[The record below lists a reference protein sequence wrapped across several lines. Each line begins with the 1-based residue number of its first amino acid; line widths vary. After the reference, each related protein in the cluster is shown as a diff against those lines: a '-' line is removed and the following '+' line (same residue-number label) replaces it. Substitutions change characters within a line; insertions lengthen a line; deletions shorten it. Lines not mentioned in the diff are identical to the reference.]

1 MPSLSPPSPTPLEAE
16 VEITGLGLAG
26 DGVGHLDGRP
36 VFVPYAAPGDRLRVQ
51 LEDDGEGGWR
61 GRILDRLRD
70 GTERVPPPCPH
81 FADCGGCSLQ
91 HLSAAAY
98 RGWKQDLVTE
108 ALTRRGIETAV
119 APLLALPP
127 GGRRRAV
134 LAAEKT
140 GAGAI
145 LGFNAAGSG
154 RIVDLSLCLLLTPR
168 LQSFLAPLRR
178 ALAGV
183 LWRGERADVMVTE
196 TESGIDLWLQLRR
209 SAGEAGRRI
218 LIDLAEAEDLARIS
232 LGPTAE
238 LLLQRRPPRMLFG
251 ATEVLLP
258 PGAFLQPSAL
268 GEAAL
273 TRAVTT
279 VLKGRKRI
287 ADLYAGCGTFTFA
300 LAAGAKIHSVEG
312 DEAAQGALAAAAR
325 GLGGRVTTERRD
337 LARSPLTA
345 VELHRFD
352 TLLVD
357 PPRAGAKAQAEAV
370 AASGLDLVAYVSCDP
385 KSFARDAKIL
395 IEGGF
400 RLERVLPVDQ
410 FPWSSHLELVG
421 VFRR

>member
-1 MPSLSPPSPTPLEAE
+1 MPPDAE
-16 VEITGLGLAG
+16 IEITALGLAG
-26 DGVGHLDGRP
+26 DGIGHLDGRP

-61 GRILDRLRD
+61 GRILERLGD
-70 GTERVPPPCPH
+70 GAARAAPPCPH

-91 HLSAAAY
+91 HLTAEAY

-108 ALTRRGIETAV
+108 ALARRGIETVV
-119 APLLALPP
+119 APMLALPP
-127 GGRRRAV
+127 GSRRRAV
-134 LAAEKT
+134 LAA
-140 GAGAI
+140 GAGAEGPT

-178 ALAGV
+178 ALAAV
-183 LWRGERADVMVTE
+183 LRRGERADAMVTE

-209 SAGEAGRRI
+209 PPKEAGRRI
-218 LIDLAEAEDLARIS
+218 LIELAETEDLARIS

-238 LLLQRRPPRMLFG
+238 LLLQRRPARMLFG
-251 ATEVLLP
+251 GTEVLLP

-268 GEAAL
+268 GEATL

-279 VLKGRKRI
+279 VLKGRKQI
-287 ADLYAGCGTFTFA
+287 VDLYAGCGTFTFA
-300 LAAGAKIHSVEG
+300 LAAGAKIHAVEG

-345 VELHRFD
+345 AELDRFD
-352 TLLVD
+352 ALVLD
-357 PPRAGAKAQAEAV
+357 PPRAGAKAQAESIAT
-370 AASGLDLVAYVSCDP
+370 SDLDLVAYVSCDP
-385 KSFARDAKIL
+385 RSFARDAKIL

-410 FPWSSHLELVG
+410 FPWSAHLELVG